1 MLDISEKEC
10 YNIPVMKNQNN
21 IELNE
26 EKRLKNHP
34 IMKRTEAR
42 MDEWRKQ
49 HPISELGEAL
59 EMWRKIYNE
68 ERLIYINESLG

>member
-1 MLDISEKEC
+1 
-10 YNIPVMKNQNN
+10 MKNQTN

-26 EKRLKNHP
+26 EKRIKNHP

-49 HPISELGEAL
+49 HPFSDLDEGL

-68 ERLIYINESLG
+68 ERLIYINECLG

>member
-1 MLDISEKEC
+1 
-10 YNIPVMKNQNN
+10 MKNQTN

-42 MDEWRKQ
+42 MDVWRKQ
-49 HPISELGEAL
+49 NPTSEIGESIA
-59 EMWRKIYNE
+59 MWRKIYNE
-68 ERLIYINESLG
+68 ERLIYINECLG

>member
-1 MLDISEKEC
+1 
-10 YNIPVMKNQNN
+10 MKNQTN
-21 IELNE
+21 IELDE

-49 HPISELGEAL
+49 HPISDLGEAL

-68 ERLIYINESLG
+68 ERLMYINEYLG

>member
-1 MLDISEKEC
+1 M
-10 YNIPVMKNQNN
+10 YNLLVMKKNTN

-26 EKRLKNHP
+26 EKRMKNHP

-49 HPISELGEAL
+49 NPIVEIGESIA
-59 EMWRKIYNE
+59 MWRKIYNE
-68 ERLIYINESLG
+68 ERLIYINECLG

>member
-1 MLDISEKEC
+1 
-10 YNIPVMKNQNN
+10 MKNQTN

-42 MDEWRKQ
+42 MDVWRKQ
-49 HPISELGEAL
+49 HPIFELDEAM
-59 EMWRKIYNE
+59 EMWRKTYNE
-68 ERLIYINESLG
+68 ERLMYYS

>member
-1 MLDISEKEC
+1 
-10 YNIPVMKNQNN
+10 MKNQTN
-21 IELNE
+21 IELDE

-42 MDEWRKQ
+42 MDVWRKQ
-49 HPISELGEAL
+49 YPISELGEAM

>member
-1 MLDISEKEC
+1 M
-10 YNIPVMKNQNN
+10 
-21 IELNE
+21 
-26 EKRLKNHP
+26 KNHP

-49 HPISELGEAL
+49 NPMPELGETM

-68 ERLIYINESLG
+68 ERLIYINECIG

>member
-1 MLDISEKEC
+1 
-10 YNIPVMKNQNN
+10 MKNQTN
-21 IELNE
+21 IELDE

-49 HPISELGEAL
+49 HPISDLGEVL

-68 ERLIYINESLG
+68 ERLIYINEYLG

>member
-1 MLDISEKEC
+1 MEYTVL
-10 YNIPVMKNQNN
+10 VMKNQTN

-42 MDEWRKQ
+42 LDVWRKQ
-49 HPISELGEAL
+49 HPISELGEAM

-68 ERLIYINESLG
+68 ERLIYINECLG

>member
-1 MLDISEKEC
+1 MV
-10 YNIPVMKNQNN
+10 YNVPVMKKKTNN
-21 IELNE
+21 DFELNE

-42 MDEWRKQ
+42 MDVWRKQ
-49 HPISELGEAL
+49 HPISELGEAM

-68 ERLIYINESLG
+68 ERLIYINECLG

>member
-1 MLDISEKEC
+1 
-10 YNIPVMKNQNN
+10 MKNQTN
-21 IELNE
+21 IELDE

-49 HPISELGEAL
+49 HPISDLGETL

-68 ERLIYINESLG
+68 ERLIYQ